1 MNLHST
7 LGSYLERLIWLL
19 TGHYG
24 RRGTNNA
31 PVPLFSLAK
40 ASKGDASTSTKRG
53 PRQDR
58 RSPVANAKII
68 IGLIP
73 CNVIPE
79 EILTDHPRRYRA
91 LLVQSGNPVHSLADS
106 QRMREA
112 MRALELSV
120 VVDVAMTETA
130 READYVLPAAS
141 QFEKAEATFFNLEFP
156 RNVFHLRQ
164 PLFPPLPGTLPEA
177 EIYARLIEAMG
188 ELSERDYAPLRRAL
202 RFGRTAFAL
211 AFFLA
216 AARRPRTMKYAPV
229 LLYRTIGQTLP
240 EGMDSAA
247 ALWGITQLYIRGNRK
262 AATQAGF
269 GGLTPFA
276 GEKLFRAL
284 LDGASG
290 VVYADSD
297 YAESWQAVGH
307 PNHRIN
313 LHIPELL
320 PELAKLEQGLAA
332 RNPDYPLILS
342 AGERRSDTSNTAV
355 RDAGW
360 HKKGTFG
367 TLRISPGDAQAA
379 GCADGE
385 EVRLST
391 RRASIAV
398 VIEITDTLQAGHISL
413 PNGQGLDYRDAT
425 GRIVRRG
432 VAPNE
437 FTDSSQ
443 RDFLA
448 GTPWHKHVAARLEKI

>member
-1 MNLHST
+1 
-7 LGSYLERLIWLL
+7 
-19 TGHYG
+19 
-24 RRGTNNA
+24 
-31 PVPLFSLAK
+31 
-40 ASKGDASTSTKRG
+40 
-53 PRQDR
+53 
-58 RSPVANAKII
+58 
-68 IGLIP
+68 
-73 CNVIPE
+73 
-79 EILTDHPRRYRA
+79 
-91 LLVQSGNPVHSLADS
+91 
-106 QRMREA
+106 MREA

-130 READYVLPAAS
+130 READYVLPTAS

-164 PLFPPLPGTLPEA
+164 PLFAPLPGTLPEA

-188 ELSERDYAPLRRAL
+188 ELSERDYAPLWRAL

-216 AARRPRTMKYAPV
+216 AARQPKTMKYAPV
-229 LLYRTIGQTLP
+229 LLYRTLGKILP
-240 EGMDSAA
+240 AGMDSAA
-247 ALWGITQLYIRGNRK
+247 ALWGIAQLYVRGNRT
-262 AATQAGF
+262 AATRAGF
-269 GGLTPFA
+269 GGVTPFA

-284 LDGASG
+284 LDGTSG

-297 YAESWQAVGH
+297 YAESWRAVSH
-307 PNHRIN
+307 PDHKIN

-320 PELAKLEQGLAA
+320 PELAKLEQGLAG
-332 RNPDYPLILS
+332 RDPEYPLVLS

-360 HKKGTFG
+360 HKKGNFG
-367 TLRISPGDAQAA
+367 ALRISPEDARAVGCTDGD
-379 GCADGE
+379 

-398 VIEITDTLQAGHISL
+398 VVEITDTLQPGHISL

-425 GRIVRRG
+425 GRSVRKG

-437 FTDSSQ
+437 LTDGSQ

-448 GTPWHKHVAARLEKI
+448 GTPWHKHVAARLERLNSGKRA